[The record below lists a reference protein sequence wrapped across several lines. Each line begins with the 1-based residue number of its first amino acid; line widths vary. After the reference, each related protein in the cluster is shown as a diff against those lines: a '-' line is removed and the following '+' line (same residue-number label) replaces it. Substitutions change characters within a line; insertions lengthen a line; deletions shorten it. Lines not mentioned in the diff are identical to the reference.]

1 MYSEFRLCLLL
12 ARLCLL
18 EPPPLTFV
26 LDGYCVS
33 QTLLRALN
41 LSSAQLREWASADN
55 LFSAHLREL
64 ASADNLFST
73 HLRERASA
81 DNLFSAHLREL
92 ASADN
97 LSSAQLREQAC
108 ARFHSDAKSA
118 SRLSLGE
125 FITSPCVAT
134 QRAGGWVF

>member
-64 ASADNLFST
+64 ASADNL
-73 HLRERASA
+73 
-81 DNLFSAHLREL
+81 
-92 ASADN
+92 
-97 LSSAQLREQAC
+97 SSAQLREQAC